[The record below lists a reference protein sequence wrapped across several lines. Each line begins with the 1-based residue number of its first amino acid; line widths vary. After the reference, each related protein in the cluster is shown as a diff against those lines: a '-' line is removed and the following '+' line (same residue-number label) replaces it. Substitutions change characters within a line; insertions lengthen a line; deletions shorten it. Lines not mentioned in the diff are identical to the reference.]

1 MLSTVV
7 ASVRAQNGARWGIG
21 AALLVLLGAVALIAY
36 PYGDA
41 DEPPPTAPLRGYVLR
56 EPFIQPA
63 SDFAADPL
71 LTSRTTPLVALTPA
85 AAGATD
91 VRVLA
96 GRRVV
101 AQRRLPLPAGG
112 TAALARWHGSEV
124 AIARVRVRGGTIAVT
139 AASLDTGRL
148 LVRARVPVTPPR
160 GAHVDADLGSW
171 SGATSDLFV
180 LVWPR
185 PSDLTAAER
194 ATGVAPAAR
203 LDVLDGDTGFRRREL
218 SIRLPQAIAD
228 PADWSMHVARVDG
241 AASDLVLVRRRG
253 TEHPEVHV
261 LSGESGF
268 QQFVLHAQLDLP
280 GSVVRR
286 ARLVVANEGGRPV
299 LRAIEP
305 HAGSARVRVLPL
317 GAAPPGA

>member
-7 ASVRAQNGARWGIG
+7 ATVRTQPRVRWGIA
-21 AALLVLLGAVALIAY
+21 AALLVLVGAVALIAY
-36 PYGDA
+36 PYGDTSG
-41 DEPPPTAPLRGYVLR
+41 PPPTAPLRSSVLR
-56 EPFIQPA
+56 EPFIEPA
-63 SDFAADPL
+63 SDFVADPL

-85 AAGATD
+85 AGGMTD

-124 AIARVRVRGGTIAVT
+124 AIARVQVHGGTVAVT
-139 AASLDTGRL
+139 AVSLDTGRRL
-148 LVRARVPVTPPR
+148 IQTRAPVTPPR
-160 GAHVDADLGSW
+160 GAHVDADLGTW
-171 SGATSDLFV
+171 SGTTSDLFV

-185 PSDLTAAER
+185 PSDLTAADR
-194 ATGVAPAAR
+194 ATGVAPAVR

-218 SIRLPQAIAD
+218 SMRLPQVIAD
-228 PADWSMHVARVDG
+228 PADWSMQIARLSG

-253 TEHPEVHV
+253 SEHPEVHI

-268 QQFVLHAQLDLP
+268 QQFILHEQFDVPA
-280 GSVVRR
+280 SVARR
-286 ARLVVANEGGRPV
+286 ASLVVANEGGRPV
-299 LRAIEP
+299 LRVIDP
-305 HAGSARVRVLPL
+305 GAGSARVRVLPL
-317 GAAPPGA
+317 GSAPAGA

>member
-1 MLSTVV
+1 MLNTVV
-7 ASVRAQNGARWGIG
+7 ASMRAQPRVRWGIA
-21 AALLVLLGAVALIAY
+21 AALLVLVGAVALIAY
-36 PYGDA
+36 PYGGA
-41 DEPPPTAPLRGYVLR
+41 DGPPPTGPLRSYVLR
-56 EPFIQPA
+56 EPFIAPD
-63 SDFAADPL
+63 SDFVADPL
-71 LTSRTTPLVALTPA
+71 LASRTSPLVALTPA

-91 VRVLA
+91 VRVLE

-112 TAALARWHGSEV
+112 TAALARWRGSEV
-124 AIARVRVRGGTIAVT
+124 AIARVQVGGGTVAVT
-139 AASLDTGRL
+139 AASLDTGRR
-148 LVRARVPVTPPR
+148 LVQARVSVTPPR

-185 PSDLTAAER
+185 PSDLTAADR
-194 ATGVAPAAR
+194 ATGVAPAVR
-203 LDVLDGDTGFRRREL
+203 LDVLDGDAGFRRREL
-218 SIRLPQAIAD
+218 SMRLPQVIAD
-228 PADWSMHVARVDG
+228 PADWSMHVARVSG
-241 AASDLVLVRRRG
+241 TASDLVLVRRRG

-280 GSVVRR
+280 GAVARR
-286 ARLVVANEGGRPV
+286 ARLVVANADGRPV

-305 HAGSARVRVLPL
+305 DVGSARVRVLPL
-317 GAAPPGA
+317 GSAPPGA